1 MSIDATRWAW
11 SLQGIRP
18 TQKLVL
24 LSLAD
29 RAGENHVCWPSL
41 QRLAFD
47 TGLDVKTIRTCLIDL
62 AQAGIVSRRE
72 VRGRGYEYALIG
84 VEGREK
90 QTILTDYRK
99 NTPKKPF
106 PENSTPTKSGSG
118 IDNHQD
124 YNDNFLDTPTKSGT
138 PAETGTGTCLGTP
151 PLPVSVPHPYQFRYP
166 TPTKSGTRIYQE
178 PIKNRSEN
186 LEESV
191 QTHTRTRSQK
201 PKPQKLTFGEYAN
214 VKLTAEEHEKLIAAY
229 GEDKT
234 ADAVAFL
241 DIHLGARAGKDPYK
255 SHYLA
260 LRKWVFDA
268 VEERKAKKQAAPNGR
283 IQAPMTAR
291 QAEAAKRGEWAK
303 QILKFD
309 EVMGNGELATVGFGT
324 EQGVCALSASNA
336 GTGRV

>member
-72 VRGRGYEYALIG
+72 VRGRGYEYTLVG
-84 VEGREK
+84 VEGREN

-99 NTPKKPF
+99 TASKKPF
-106 PENSTPTKSGSG
+106 SENATPTSFGRG

-124 YNDNFLDTPTKSGT
+124 FNDNFLDTPTD
-138 PAETGTGTCLGTP
+138 LGTP
-151 PLPVSVPHPYQFRYP
+151 
-166 TPTKSGTRIYQE
+166 TKTGTRIYQE

-214 VKLTAEEHEKLIAAY
+214 VKLTAEEHGKLIAAY

-234 ADAVAFL
+234 ADAIAFL

-268 VEERKAKKQAAPNGR
+268 VEERKAKKQTVPSGR
-283 IQAPMTAR
+283 TQAPMTAR
-291 QAEAAKRGEWAK
+291 QAEVAKRGEWAK

-309 EVMGNGELATVGFGT
+309 EVMKNGEFATVGFGT
-324 EQGVCALSASNA
+324 EQGVCALSATDA
-336 GTGRV
+336 GTGRVRAIGQDLE